1 MKMILNNEVDSCES
15 WTSADVKFELVQII
29 RKQDK
34 HVMLGVQIWEHLS
47 SYTSCGGNSSE
58 IVDPLL
64 NSLLIVEEEKL
75 NMGWGGDLDF

>member
-1 MKMILNNEVDSCES
+1 
-15 WTSADVKFELVQII
+15 
-29 RKQDK
+29 
-34 HVMLGVQIWEHLS
+34 MLGVQIWEHLS

-75 NMGWGGDLDF
+75 NMG